1 MKNKVILSLFALMT
15 FLSISVN
22 VQSKEIKQKTTSDLK
37 KSWTIKFNKDI
48 DILSINNES
57 VFIKNAQGK
66 KLDVILKKD
75 NSNNG
80 IIVSPKNSYIPGEKY
95 TIFVTKNVKEKNG
108 MHLKEDNYMNF
119 NVISISKEDIS
130 KDPNYVIDS
139 QCFEDVNGDG
149 KLEKIQV
156 VLKKDKTDELYV
168 SSEIRILIK
177 NNLTNEVLEDI
188 SNEFYEHMNQPYIYD
203 FNKDGSKDIML
214 PLSWGG
220 NGGLMAYEI
229 YSFKNNKLTTLYNED
244 FNNGIMPIDKYIKYE
259 FNKDEEEVNIW
270 SSFTSE
276 KLKFN
281 FSNYYMKPKSVN
293 YQGELKL
300 PYIEPVNIKR
310 NGECDLKVT
319 SRLSFGCCEIDNIVG
334 IETIYKWD
342 IKKGKW
348 IIDDIKYSPWNE
360 SIIKAQ

>member
-177 NNLTNEVLEDI
+177 NNLTNEV
-188 SNEFYEHMNQPYIYD
+188 
-203 FNKDGSKDIML
+203 
-214 PLSWGG
+214 
-220 NGGLMAYEI
+220 
-229 YSFKNNKLTTLYNED
+229 
-244 FNNGIMPIDKYIKYE
+244 
-259 FNKDEEEVNIW
+259 
-270 SSFTSE
+270 
-276 KLKFN
+276 
-281 FSNYYMKPKSVN
+281 FS
-293 YQGELKL
+293 
-300 PYIEPVNIKR
+300 
-310 NGECDLKVT
+310 
-319 SRLSFGCCEIDNIVG
+319 
-334 IETIYKWD
+334 D
-342 IKKGKW
+342 IKL
-348 IIDDIKYSPWNE
+348 
-360 SIIKAQ
+360 